1 MKENNMFEHDPE
13 TMHLGAVIFSENSTS
28 DHFKMTD
35 QEWEA
40 YQAELAE
47 AHDARYSDEAMW
59 ARVQKVIRSYDD
71 MKREW
76 EEKDGLVGRGNLYL
90 PEGVTR
96 GYDVTVHGPIEFI
109 N

>member
-1 MKENNMFEHDPE
+1 MFEHDPE
-13 TMHLGAVIFSENSTS
+13 TMHPGAVVYSGNAEKHS
-28 DHFKMTD
+28 KVTD

-40 YQAELAE
+40 HQVKLAE
-47 AHDARYSDEAMW
+47 EHDARYSDEAMF
-59 ARVQKVIRSYDD
+59 ARVESLVRSMDD

-76 EEKDGLVGRGNLYL
+76 EDTDGMVGRGNLYL

-96 GYDVTVHGPIEFI
+96 GYDVSVHGPVEFI